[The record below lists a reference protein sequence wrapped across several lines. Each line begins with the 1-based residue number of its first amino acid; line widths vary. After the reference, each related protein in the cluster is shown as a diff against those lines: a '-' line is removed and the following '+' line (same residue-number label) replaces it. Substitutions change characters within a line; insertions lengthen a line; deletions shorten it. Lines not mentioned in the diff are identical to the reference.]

1 MFPLVQIQN
10 LAQHADQTVTLQGW
24 VYGKRTGGRI
34 IFLLVRDGTGLC
46 QCIVEA
52 EQAEAFSAAS
62 SLGQES
68 SLRVMGSVRV
78 DQRSPGGFELAAE
91 RVEIVQVAE
100 DYPISR
106 KAHGVDFLLTH
117 RHLWLRSQ
125 RQTKI
130 LRIRHT
136 LVQAARA
143 YFDDNDFTLI
153 DTPILNSGAAEG
165 AGTLFPVDYFGDT
178 AYLSQT
184 GQLYLESACMALG
197 KVYCF
202 GPTFR
207 AEKSKTRR
215 HLLEFWMIEPEIAFA
230 DLDTLMTHAEGLVC
244 TMIETALARH
254 EADLTELGRDLTPL
268 RGVTRGFPRVTYSE
282 AVDMLRSEET
292 YERLQA
298 NLERDREELQTW
310 VEQLNQ
316 LEKQRAEAQKKWKQE
331 KLDGDLHDLRDRISE
346 RELDLQHRPEH
357 IESARTFEWGRDF
370 GGDEETILASHYQK
384 PLFVTEYPKD
394 AKAFYMKPSP
404 DDPRV
409 VLNLDLLA
417 PEGYGEIIGGSVRE
431 DNFDLLN
438 QRMMDDEM
446 DPAPYEWYLD
456 LRRYGSIPH
465 GGFGLGIERTVAWIC
480 GLKHVRE
487 TIPFPRLL
495 GRMYP

>member
-254 EADLTELGRDLTPL
+254 EADLIELGRDLTPL
-268 RGVTRGFPRVTYSE
+268 RAVTRGFPRVTYSE

-438 QRMMDDEM
+438 QRMMEDEM